1 MTSMDA
7 EFIQFFFVYTFL
19 KHRKTLPCGTMVLMP
34 SCTHP
39 WVIDAGDALLRPVQ
53 HQEGC
58 QVGSIRSHNDHGKSG
73 PHHTQDSR

>member
-1 MTSMDA
+1 
-7 EFIQFFFVYTFL
+7 
-19 KHRKTLPCGTMVLMP
+19 MVLMP